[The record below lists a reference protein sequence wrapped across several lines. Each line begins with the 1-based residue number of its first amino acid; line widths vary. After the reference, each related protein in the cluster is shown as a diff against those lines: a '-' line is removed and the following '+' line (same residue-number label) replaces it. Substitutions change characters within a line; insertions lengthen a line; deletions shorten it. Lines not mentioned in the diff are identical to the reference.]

1 MPKIRPYSS
10 QSCITQLDF
19 PTAESVAACGGRSVP
34 LIPSIV
40 ERVRSGPERSRAR
53 RFLARRSATL
63 DGEDRCETITEGRKE
78 PSSNS
83 AYPLQSLNS
92 LFIWA
97 VRGDRRGPAAARSGA
112 AIDSDHFHFVG
123 HATTAYGFSRS
134 DSRLIRAPFGPA
146 AKHSG

>member
-10 QSCITQLDF
+10 QSCIPKLDF
-19 PTAESVAACGGRSVP
+19 PTAESVAALWGRSVP

-78 PSSNS
+78 LSSSS

-92 LFIWA
+92 
-97 VRGDRRGPAAARSGA
+97 
-112 AIDSDHFHFVG
+112 H
-123 HATTAYGFSRS
+123 TN
-134 DSRLIRAPFGPA
+134 
-146 AKHSG
+146 

>member
-1 MPKIRPYSS
+1 MPKMRPYSS
-10 QSCITQLDF
+10 QSCINYLDF
-19 PTAESVAACGGRSVP
+19 PTAENVAAWWGGGSVP

-92 LFIWA
+92 LK
-97 VRGDRRGPAAARSGA
+97 VRRRPNQVVQVGGWIFTSICSRLLNSIGPAVL
-112 AIDSDHFHFVG
+112 DW
-123 HATTAYGFSRS
+123 
-134 DSRLIRAPFGPA
+134 
-146 AKHSG
+146 